1 MRTKNIMIFALLTFL
16 FSCQKP
22 EIITTETL
30 EGHEA
35 YSSLKLKAIYPES
48 DASSKVEMANKGLS
62 MYFEEGDK
70 IGVYIYGPAT
80 NMLNISYSAE
90 NTTETGCDFATK
102 SWLKFSVMEGDNVY
116 AVYPYGKG
124 KDDGPEIPI
133 EDWAD
138 GTPMTKGDIEWTS
151 RKVVT
156 IAPEQTMPSG
166 GDFSAL
172 DEYVI
177 LSAEPT
183 TVSSESATLV
193 FSPVTAQIN
202 IQLRNNTGS
211 TLTVEKVVLST
222 AADPDVALSGNF
234 DLDLTVSPKLAN
246 EEFSLSP
253 VSGEVTNS
261 VSLSFDTPLT
271 LDAGEN
277 TELYFVVN
285 AFSASSLTLTAYT
298 DDGRHIIKKDFAADK
313 QAFNRDVRRHIAF
326 TATTSTYVDNSLFND
341 LGFTPH
347 VDGEMY
353 DTYKGLVMAGYQGW
367 QSCPGDGSLCATR
380 EGMDKWAHYVCT
392 YPVNDADGNAMPFR
406 FEKGALGNA
415 FTFWPDCSEYTNT
428 YEAPGFTYPDGTQA
442 HLFSSYDEQT
452 VMTHFRWMKEYGIDG
467 VFAQR
472 FMVYVNKGYT
482 TEYGD
487 HLVNLDHQMK
497 ASNEYGRAISIMYDL
512 VGMNEESHLTPEYLM
527 ADLAELEAKYNFK
540 DRSKGQKY
548 YLYHNGK
555 PLVGLVSFAQMD
567 MPYNMTE
574 CRRCVELLQE
584 AGYSV
589 MIGVPTYWRDGGQD
603 SPYTTELLAM
613 IEELKPDVLMP
624 WFVGRYDHD
633 GTTKPSYKGSA
644 TITGFD
650 DFKARIKDDADWCR
664 ERGVDYAPNV
674 WPGFDW
680 SHQRPASMPYDRHGG
695 DFLWKQAYYDIAVA
709 GAEMIYIAMF
719 DEIDEGTAIFKTL
732 RKSDAP
738 SNVPDTDYYVKYV
751 DGVYTNTGSEG
762 PSTWESIIG
771 TYNRENSWWV
781 KSSEIVP
788 TFNGVE
794 DEYESDH
801 YLWLTGQ
808 IRAMLRGEIPM
819 TESRP
824 TR

>member
-1 MRTKNIMIFALLTFL
+1 MTHRHTLTILALLAFMVG
-16 FSCQKP
+16 CQKP
-22 EIITTETL
+22 EIVEPNL
-30 EGHEA
+30 EGDKEITHQ
-35 YSSLKLKAIYPES
+35 LLLKASYDTYETNP
-48 DASSKVEMANKGLS
+48 SKVEMTNKGLS

-70 IGVYIYGPAT
+70 IGVHISGSNGTIP
-80 NMLNISYSAE
+80 NIEFTAK
-90 NTTETGCDFATK
+90 NTTEDGCDFV
-102 SWLKFSVMEGDNVY
+102 SSLIVQVEDGYQVNG
-116 AVYPYGKG
+116 VYPYEGNDTKF
-124 KDDGPEIPI
+124 DIESWTEDGM
-133 EDWAD
+133 
-138 GTPMTKGDIEWTS
+138 MTKTGTQWEESKT
-151 RKVVT
+151 VQ
-156 IAPEQTMPSG
+156 IASEQIMPSEN
-166 GDFSAL
+166 DFTAL
-172 DEYVI
+172 DNYII

-183 TVSSESATLV
+183 TIEEGSATLV
-193 FSPVTAQIN
+193 FSPVTAQVN
-202 IQLRNNTGS
+202 IQLQNNSGS
-211 TLTVEKVVLST
+211 TMTINEIKLAT
-222 AADPDVALSGNF
+222 ASNPDVSLTGEFN
-234 DLDLTVSPKLAN
+234 LDLTASPKLSN
-246 EEFSLSP
+246 SEFALSP
-253 VSGEVTNS
+253 ATGKVSNS
-261 VSLSFDTPLT
+261 VTLKFNNPITLS
-271 LDAGEN
+271 AGAN
-277 TELYFVVN
+277 TELYFVTN
-285 AFSASSLTLTAYT
+285 AFSATSLTLTVYT
-298 DDGRHIIKKDFAADK
+298 DAGRHIIKKDFAADK
-313 QAFNRDVRRHIAF
+313 QEFTRQVRRHIAF
-326 TATTSTYVDNSLFND
+326 SATSATFVDDSSLND

-367 QSCPGDGSLCATR
+367 QNCPGDGSLCSTR

-472 FMVYVNKGYT
+472 FMVYVNKGNV
-482 TEYGD
+482 TEYD
-487 HLVNLDHQMK
+487 HHNINLDHQMK

-512 VGMNEESHLTPEYLM
+512 VGTNVEAHLTPEYLM
-527 ADLAELEAKYNFK
+527 NDLNELEAKYNFK

-589 MIGVPTYWRDGGQD
+589 MIGVPTYWRDGGED

-624 WFVGRYDHD
+624 WFVGRYDYN
-633 GTTKPSYKGSA
+633 GETKPSYKGSA

-664 ERGVDYAPNV
+664 ARGVDYAPNV

-680 SHQRPASMPYDRHGG
+680 SHQRPASLPYDRHGG

-709 GAEMIYIAMF
+709 GVEMIYIAMF

-751 DGVYTNTGSEG
+751 DGVYTNTGSQG
-762 PSTWESIIG
+762 PG
-771 TYNRENSWWV
+771 TLENLFNYNKENKWWV

-819 TESRP
+819 TETRP